1 MRWRCSVCGY
11 VHEGEQPPETCPVC
25 GAERSAFIRIDET
38 ETRQAPQQPAGLF
51 RLHPIAAHLPNGLLP
66 TVILFLLL
74 ALVLRQ
80 PELENAAF
88 WLLLVAVAAVPVTL
102 GAGLYDWRIWFGGRR
117 APIFLKK
124 IGLAMAL
131 LVFGLVAISLRY
143 AEPQLLGS
151 ISWGAGLYLLC
162 LVGMLGCVGLL
173 GHYGATLV
181 YSGLPGSLPVEAAGS
196 TGASDTD
203 LIAAIVSQAPDAILA
218 ADAGG
223 IIRLWNRGAE
233 RIFGMPAQQAIGQSL
248 DLIIP
253 EKLRERH
260 WQGWRK
266 TMQTGTSRYGE
277 DQLLRVPAQRGDGS
291 RLSAEFSLV
300 MITGEGGRIEAVAA
314 ILRDVSEQWQ
324 REQRLQQELA
334 DCRKPE

>member
-11 VHEGEQPPETCPVC
+11 VHEGDQPPESCPIC
-25 GAERSAFIRIDET
+25 GAERSAFVRIDEP
-38 ETRQAPQQPAGLF
+38 EASRPQPQPVGLF

-66 TVILFLLL
+66 TVALFLIL
-74 ALVLRQ
+74 ALVLHK
-80 PELENAAF
+80 PELESAAF
-88 WLLLVAVAAVPVTL
+88 WMLLVVVASIPLTL
-102 GAGLYDWRIWFGGRR
+102 GAGIYDWRIWFEGRR

-124 IGLAMAL
+124 IGLAMAM

-143 AEPQLLGS
+143 AEPHLLGS
-151 ISWGAGLYLLC
+151 ASWGAGLYLLC
-162 LVGMLGCVGLL
+162 MLGMLGCVGLL

-181 YSGLPGSLPVEAAGS
+181 YAGLPGSLPVEPAGPMA
-196 TGASDTD
+196 ASDSD
-203 LIAAIVSQAPDAILA
+203 LIATIVRQAPDAVLA
-218 ADAGG
+218 ADADGV
-223 IIRLWNRGAE
+223 IRLWNRGAE
-233 RIFGMPAQQAIGQSL
+233 RIFGVPAQRAIGQSL

-266 TMQTGTSRYGE
+266 VMRTGTSQYGE
-277 DQLLRVPAQRGDGS
+277 NQLLRVPAQRGDDS

-300 MITGEGGRIEAVAA
+300 MITGEGGRVEAVAA

-324 REQRLQQELA
+324 REQQLRQELA
-334 DCRKPE
+334 DCREQK